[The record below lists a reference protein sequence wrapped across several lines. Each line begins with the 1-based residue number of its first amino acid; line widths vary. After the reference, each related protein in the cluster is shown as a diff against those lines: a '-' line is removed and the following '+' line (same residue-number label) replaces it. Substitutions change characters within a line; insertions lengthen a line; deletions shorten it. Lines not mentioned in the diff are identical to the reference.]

1 MRDIR
6 SDLQERVN
14 LMEERIKAA
23 NALCE
28 ETVKQLQKERDA
40 LVADLKSGI
49 AMVVKLM
56 EFEQQQ
62 MGSVAPAKTRPVS
75 PKLSLASG
83 GS

>member
-23 NALCE
+23 NARCE
-28 ETVKQLQKERDA
+28 EKVKQLQKERDA
-40 LVADLKSGI
+40 TVADLKSGI
-49 AMVVKLM
+49 AMMGKLM
-56 EFEQQQ
+56 EFDQRQ
-62 MGSVAPAKTRPVS
+62 MGNVAPAENRPVS

-83 GS
+83 